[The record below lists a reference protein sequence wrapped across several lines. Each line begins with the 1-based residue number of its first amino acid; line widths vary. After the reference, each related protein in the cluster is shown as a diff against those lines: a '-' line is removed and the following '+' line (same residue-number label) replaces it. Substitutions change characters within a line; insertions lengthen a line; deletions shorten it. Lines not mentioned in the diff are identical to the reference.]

1 MRVSSKAAGSLRV
14 SSTANEV
21 RLRFSNTANAAPSE
35 LDVDHVELNETRAHA
50 RSGCAWN
57 NLNKDVLRLIAAQVS
72 PGDRGRMR
80 LVCRQWA
87 QRVSVTDNDAERI
100 VAGIAR
106 QRQRRRAERIAQF
119 VEVKRKFRVPLLVAC
134 CLLAVALFIIGTVFT
149 IESLVPESFSYIDA
163 NCEFDS
169 PLNVVAFQAT
179 VTCCKGCDKVTRYLG
194 VASVNNGTA
203 ALYGHDA
210 CKHKTATQAVEAM
223 RTYANSQTES
233 VACLSWKADRIS
245 IVSIAE
251 YSLSTLRK
259 RVMWLG
265 ETRQHFINTFVV
277 GIVAFVGVLMFA
289 VAALYCLCTF
299 AK

>member
-203 ALYGHDA
+203 ALLEYDV
-210 CKHKTATQAVEAM
+210 CEHKTATQAVEAI
-223 RTYANSQTES
+223 RTYAIGQPGI
-233 VACLSWKADRIS
+233 VPCLSWTANRIP
-245 IVSIAE
+245 IASIAD
-251 YSLSTLRK
+251 YSLSTLLSRAL
-259 RVMWLG
+259 WLG
-265 ETRQHFINTFVV
+265 KQRQTFVTNFIV
-277 GIVAFVGVLMFA
+277 GIMAYFGAVVVGAAAMYFFKTLM
-289 VAALYCLCTF
+289 
-299 AK
+299 K